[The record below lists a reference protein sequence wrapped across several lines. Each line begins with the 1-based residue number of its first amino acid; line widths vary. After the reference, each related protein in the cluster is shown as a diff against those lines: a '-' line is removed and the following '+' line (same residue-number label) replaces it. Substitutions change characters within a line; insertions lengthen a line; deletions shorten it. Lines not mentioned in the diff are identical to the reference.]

1 MLRFCLYILGL
12 LLVLLVARG
21 LYNVFLHPLHR
32 YPGPLLCRASFLP
45 LTLEHCRG
53 NSNKYIEALH
63 KKYGP
68 VVRVEPNLLSYA
80 DSRAW
85 SDIYGHRRTEDKTR
99 PRGALPKVSFGV
111 RKNLNGV
118 SDILNAPSENDH
130 RRMRRVMNHMFAP
143 SAIASEEPLV
153 QRYVDKMIARLRERA
168 SLGEEVDMLMWY
180 NYTTFDLLGSLAFD
194 QDFGCLDSGELHPW
208 VANVFRS
215 IKDGFLQRTLSRF
228 PHPLNRLAY
237 RYWTDS
243 ALVQARKAE
252 FGFAVASAKKRL
264 ARGVDEGKH
273 DFMSYMLKHNDERG
287 LSEGEIISNS
297 AILIIAGSETSAAY
311 LSGVTWCLMMN
322 PAIMEKLTSLI
333 RSTFATD
340 SEITSTSLAQLEYL
354 TAVLK
359 EGGRLYPALPTGQ
372 PRQVTEGGC
381 FIAGEMVPAGSI
393 VFVHPMGASMAPFN
407 FADPDR
413 FVPER
418 WLKEPPAPYADDNL
432 EASMPFALGPRSCIG
447 QSLAWVEMRLIL
459 ARLLWNFDLALAPE
473 QTRWIQDQ
481 KAFQIW
487 EKGPLKVR
495 LTERK

>member
-1 MLRFCLYILGL
+1 MLTLSLYILGL
-12 LLVLLVARG
+12 PLMLLLARG
-21 LYNVFLHPLHR
+21 FYNVFLHPLRR

-45 LTLEHCRG
+45 LMLEHCRG
-53 NSNKYIEALH
+53 DSNRYIEALH
-63 KKYGP
+63 RQYGP

-85 SDIYGHRRTEDKTR
+85 SDIYGHRRTEDKVK
-99 PRGALPKVSFGV
+99 PRGALPKASFGV
-111 RKNLNGV
+111 RTNLNGV
-118 SDILNAPSENDH
+118 ADIINAHKEEDH

-143 SAIASEEPLV
+143 SALASEEPLV
-153 QRYVDKMIARLRERA
+153 RRYVDKLITRLRERA
-168 SLGEEVDMLMWY
+168 ARGEEVDMVMWY
-180 NYTTFDLLGSLAFD
+180 NYTAFDILGALAFD
-194 QDFGCLDSGELHPW
+194 QDFGCLESGELHPW

-215 IKDGFLQRTLSRF
+215 LKDGFLQRTLKRF
-228 PHPLNRLAY
+228 PYPLSQLAY
-237 RYWTDS
+237 RYWTES
-243 ALVQARKAE
+243 ALTAARKAE

-273 DFMSYMLKHNDERG
+273 DFMSYMLKNNDDKG

-297 AILIIAGSETSAAY
+297 AILIIAGSETTGSY
-311 LSGVTWCLMMN
+311 LSGVTFNLMMN
-322 PAIMEKLTSLI
+322 PGIMEKLTTLI

-340 SEITSTSLAQLEYL
+340 SEITSSSLAQLEYL

-359 EGGRLYPALPTGQ
+359 EAGRVYPALPTGQ
-372 PRQVTEGGC
+372 PREVTESGA
-381 FIAGEMVPAGSI
+381 FIAGKMVPAGSV

-407 FADPDR
+407 FTDPDR

-459 ARLLWNFDLALAPE
+459 ARLLWNFDLALAPG
-473 QTRWIQDQ
+473 QTRWIKDQ
-481 KAFQIW
+481 KAFQVW
-487 EKGPLKVR
+487 EKTPLKVR
-495 LTERK
+495 VTERK